1 VGDTRDHPGNVS
13 TVLLEDRASSTATKA
28 EAATVQ
34 EEERTFS
41 PMRLTLLALFA
52 TFDFAHA
59 GDWHMLPSSTARAV
73 PQVHTANPEVAGVP
87 QIINGIPT
95 GDYPAVAALLIWNA
109 EGEFLC
115 SGTLVSSSV
124 ILTAA
129 HCVANPPTA
138 ISAVF
143 LPDGATATPY
153 DVIAYA
159 IHPEFRFPTADLA
172 MLLLAAPVVGVAP
185 VPLAERKPRP
195 RAVGTIVG
203 YGQDEL
209 GNVGLKER
217 GTVRLAR
224 CPRRFPALGLPS
236 RALARSV
243 CWRARPGHL
252 DTCHGDSG
260 GPLLIGGDVA
270 AVTSGGD
277 PRCSGIL
284 SYDTSV
290 VPFLPWIV
298 SLLR

>member
-1 VGDTRDHPGNVS
+1 
-13 TVLLEDRASSTATKA
+13 
-28 EAATVQ
+28 
-34 EEERTFS
+34 
-41 PMRLTLLALFA
+41 MRFTLLALLA
-52 TFDFAHA
+52 TFGFAHA
-59 GDWHMLPSSTARAV
+59 GDWQMLPSPMARAV
-73 PQVHTANPEVAGVP
+73 PQAHGAAPEAGVP

-115 SGTLVSSSV
+115 SGTLVSGSV

-129 HCVANPPTA
+129 HCVADPPAA

-143 LPDGATATPY
+143 SPDGVTATAY
-153 DVIAYA
+153 DVVAYA

-172 MLLLAAPVVGVAP
+172 MLLLEAPVVGITP

-203 YGQDEL
+203 YGEDEVGNL
-209 GNVGLKER
+209 GVKEM
-217 GTVRLAR
+217 GTVRLRR
-224 CPRRFPALGLPS
+224 CPKRFPALGLAS
-236 RALARSV
+236 RALAHSV
-243 CWRARPGHL
+243 CWRARPGQQ

-277 PRCSGIL
+277 AGCSGIL

-298 SLLR
+298 GLLR